1 MRHGERG
8 QNMEAYLSCRARYE
22 TKLRRAYETRS
33 LGWGERAEAAKS
45 DGIPDSEGTQLLL
58 GKS

>member
-1 MRHGERG
+1 
-8 QNMEAYLSCRARYE
+8 MEAYLSCRARYE